1 MAHRIYSR
9 IRKTH
14 ISRSRLCLED
24 DDNSCSLAED
34 AVGVQQGHIASRLSV
49 EVFLGWIPADCFV
62 VQAELVASGLP

>member
-1 MAHRIYSR
+1 MAHQIYSR

-14 ISRSRLCLED
+14 KSISRLCLED

-49 EVFLGWIPADCFV
+49 EAFLGRILAERLV
-62 VQAELVASGLP
+62 VQAELDASGLP